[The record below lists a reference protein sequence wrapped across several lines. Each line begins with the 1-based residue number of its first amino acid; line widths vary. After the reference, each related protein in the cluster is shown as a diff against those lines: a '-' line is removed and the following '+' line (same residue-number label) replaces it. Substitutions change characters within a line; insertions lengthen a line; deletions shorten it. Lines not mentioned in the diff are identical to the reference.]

1 MVFIRLPHSGL
12 VLIAEKVSGGF
23 HAHSS
28 DGMEFFPSDEVDEV
42 GPAD

>member
-23 HAHSS
+23 LCHEHES
-28 DGMEFFPSDEVDEV
+28 EFFATDEVEEV
-42 GPAD
+42 GSV